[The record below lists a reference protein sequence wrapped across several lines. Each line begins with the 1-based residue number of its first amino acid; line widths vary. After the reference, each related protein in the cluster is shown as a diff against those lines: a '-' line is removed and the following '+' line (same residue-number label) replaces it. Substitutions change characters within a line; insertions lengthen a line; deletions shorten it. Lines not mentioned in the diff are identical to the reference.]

1 MRKWLLNL
9 HLYGGLL
16 CSSYLLIYG
25 FSSLLFNHPIDT
37 GEDGPAVTWEEPMQH
52 PRVYKKPE
60 LAERVR
66 DGLGLFGWVPPW
78 EIRAEKSGEL
88 RFVVS
93 RPGKRYEVQTKLREE
108 KVRVSETHT
117 GFWSV
122 VRALHGM
129 HKEIPNGPWLVN
141 SWRFFT
147 EVTNWIVLFAAGTGV
162 YLWTF
167 RKSERAIGGVLLGM
181 TVAVSL
187 GLILYVWIW
196 G

>member
-25 FSSLLFNHPIDT
+25 FSSLLFNHPIDK
-37 GEDGPAVTWEEPMQH
+37 GADGPAVTWEQAMEH
-52 PRVYKKPE
+52 PRVYRKQE

-66 DGLGLFGWVPPW
+66 DELGLFGWAPPW
-78 EIRAEKSGEL
+78 DLRAQAGGEL

-93 RPGKRYEVQTKLREE
+93 RPGRQYEIHTKLREG
-108 KVRVSETHT
+108 KVQVSETRT

-122 VRALHGM
+122 VRSLHGM
-129 HKEIPNGPWLVN
+129 YATIPNGPWLVN
-141 SWRFFT
+141 SWKYYT

-162 YLWTF
+162 YLWTA
-167 RKSERAIGGVLLGM
+167 RKSERAIGGGLLGV
-181 TVAVSL
+181 TAAVSL
-187 GLILYVWIW
+187 GLILYVWLW